1 MKYRGREVWEDFKI
15 ITAVCPKDT
24 ALALAGSVFVAGA
37 WFLIQFVNSCLLRTV
52 AKFGQEKGHAAVLLL
67 FLLLRVYRPSWDTA
81 FLACARKGS

>member
-52 AKFGQEKGHAAVLLL
+52 
-67 FLLLRVYRPSWDTA
+67 D
-81 FLACARKGS
+81 RKSVV